1 MSRCIGCGVKIQTVD
16 PNALGYV
23 PELAMVDHGEDVYC
37 KRCYDIKHHNKVYL
51 PSYNPEEYYEKIK
64 IIKKEKALVI
74 LMIDVLDIYGGF
86 IEHLDECIGE
96 NKVLIL
102 VNKIDLLPKSM
113 KLINLESRIR
123 HIASSK
129 KINVEGVMMISANN
143 QKSVQN
149 VVSKIS
155 KLKYL
160 PTKNKYVHEKK
171 TRFDNCYVIGCASV
185 GKSTFMNTIG
195 KLTLHLEQ
203 DVITTSNQYQTTLDF
218 IKWPL
223 DRSSYLIDTP
233 GIINPKHF
241 GAYLSNQSLQVLI
254 SKKYLK
260 PRTYQLN
267 PYQTILL
274 GGLARID
281 FSGEN
286 KMNAS
291 FYVSN
296 DLYLH
301 RTKTENATNILET
314 QMFKMLVP
322 PYEQVELDN
331 INDYTSYTFSLDKPS
346 DLFISGIG
354 FVHLSGENCS
364 IKLTISKK
372 ILVVFEES
380 FM

>member
-1 MSRCIGCGVKIQTVD
+1 MSRCIGCGIKIQTID
-16 PNALGYV
+16 PQALGYV
-23 PELAMVDHGEDVYC
+23 PELAMVEHGEKVYC
-37 KRCYDIKHHNKVYL
+37 KRCYDIRHHNKIYL
-51 PSYNPEEYYEKIK
+51 PSYKPEEYYEKIK
-64 IIKKEKALVI
+64 GIKTEKALVI

-96 NKVLIL
+96 NKVLVL
-102 VNKIDLLPKSM
+102 VNKIDILPKSM
-113 KLINLESRIR
+113 KLSHLDARIR
-123 HIASSK
+123 QIASSQ
-129 KINVEGVMMISANN
+129 NLNLEGVMMISANH
-143 QKSVQN
+143 QKSVEN
-149 VVSKIS
+149 VISKIS

-160 PTKNKYVHEKK
+160 PTKNKYTYEKK

-185 GKSTFMNTIG
+185 GKSTFMNTVG
-195 KLTLHLEQ
+195 KITLHYET
-203 DVITTSNQYQTTLDF
+203 DVITTSSQYQTTLDF

-223 DRSSYLIDTP
+223 DKSSYLIDTP
-233 GIINPKHF
+233 GFIHPKHF

-254 SKKYLK
+254 SKKYIK

-267 PYQTILL
+267 PNQTILM
-274 GGLARID
+274 GGLARLD
-281 FSGEN
+281 FLGEN
-286 KMNAS
+286 KINAS

-301 RTKTENATNILET
+301 RTKIENATYILET
-314 QMFKMLVP
+314 QMSKMLVP
-322 PYEQVELDN
+322 PFEQTELDK
-331 INDYTSYTFSLDKPS
+331 INDYIVYTFSLNASS

-354 FVHLSGENCS
+354 FIHLLGENCS